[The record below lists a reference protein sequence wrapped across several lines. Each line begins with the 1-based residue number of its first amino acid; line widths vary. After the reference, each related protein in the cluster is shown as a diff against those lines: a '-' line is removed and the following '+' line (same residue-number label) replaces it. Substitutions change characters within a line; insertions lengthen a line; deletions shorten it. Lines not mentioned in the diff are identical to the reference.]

1 MLTFVCEWHGRGSAG
16 KSTIFGAM
24 GSVKDAIVGKLTMP
38 SDIVKEKQQQQQEA
52 ALSVEETRPGA
63 VAEALKAAD
72 QMHGQAFND
81 VGKMGDEDVVIVERK
96 ETRQGK
102 M

>member
-1 MLTFVCEWHGRGSAG
+1 
-16 KSTIFGAM
+16 
-24 GSVKDAIVGKLTMP
+24 MP
-38 SDIVKEKQQQQQEA
+38 SDIVKEKQQQQQE
-52 ALSVEETRPGA
+52 VVRVGEETRPGA

-81 VGKMGDEDVVIVERK
+81 VGRMGDEDVTIVERK

>member
-1 MLTFVCEWHGRGSAG
+1 
-16 KSTIFGAM
+16 M

-38 SDIVKEKQQQQQEA
+38 SDIVKDKQQQQEA
-52 ALSVEETRPGA
+52 VIKVEETRPGA

-81 VGKMGDEDVVIVERK
+81 VGKMGDEEVIVERK